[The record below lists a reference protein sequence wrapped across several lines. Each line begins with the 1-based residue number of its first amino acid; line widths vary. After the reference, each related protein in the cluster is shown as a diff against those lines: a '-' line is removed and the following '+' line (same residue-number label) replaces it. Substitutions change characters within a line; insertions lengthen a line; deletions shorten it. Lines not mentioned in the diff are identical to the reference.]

1 MSIPTGGA
9 GGFAKAAGSGAAKAG
24 SAKSGAD
31 AAKSGADAAK
41 TGSEAAKTAKDS
53 AAPAAQNAVNATGKG
68 AGNDMAKKAG
78 FGSGGGVGGKTPG
91 ASAAGIAQDAVT
103 KGPSGAAANVA
114 KNAAKDVVKMGAGG
128 TSPARRPGDDKDSES
143 PKSEGGSGGSGVGK
157 AAAGVAAVP
166 MAGAAGQLMFAMMIL
181 NWLKSM
187 FFAAMAMAANFINML
202 IGGLLMVG
210 KAIVGGAMA
219 AGAAV
224 SSFVG
229 GAISAATGA
238 VATVATTV
246 MVVGVGAVSIVSS
259 TGNDTAQ
266 RDGGL
271 FDCGQDVIA
280 AMESNDPGPV
290 GDASANT
297 EANARLVFGVLAA
310 WGMADENIAGIL
322 GNWDAESGIDPTG
335 VETVFGEPF
344 ALGPNK
350 QAAEDAG
357 FDVDVVDPE
366 YGAQY
371 PGVQLLG
378 IGLGQWSNGR
388 NTQLLDYAENA
399 GDSSWATLETQLGFM
414 ISEDSGAPV
423 IEQMIDEAIGSPEEA
438 AVYFHDEWERSAD
451 TSMAARESAAAQWFS
466 QMGSWEANQSLA
478 DSILAQTGTTID
490 EANENRVSAAQ
501 ASCQTS
507 DETLTSGLAEG
518 GMSLE
523 EAEALMETYISEGD
537 AVLAEA
543 FGAGGPGDC
552 GFGKADNCVGFS
564 SYFVWKFTSFKQYAP
579 GNGIDTAESL
589 AGLTDRETSTT
600 PSVYSVFSTASG
612 SPEGHTG
619 VVLGIEGDTAIIGE
633 ASCGSNHAGTRA
645 FTMPISEM
653 DGYVFTDVS
662 DLLTDESMS

>member
-9 GGFAKAAGSGAAKAG
+9 GGLAKAAGSGASNAG
-24 SAKSGAD
+24 VAKSGAD
-31 AAKSGADAAK
+31 ATKSGADAAK
-41 TGSEAAKTAKDS
+41 TAKDT
-53 AAPAAQNAVNATGKG
+53 AAPAANEAVNASGKG
-68 AGNDMAKKAG
+68 AGNDTAKNAG
-78 FGSGGGVGGKTPG
+78 FGPGGGVGGITPG
-91 ASAAGIAQDAVT
+91 GGPPSSVGDGGGGANIAKEAVNQTPAGTAI
-103 KGPSGAAANVA
+103 G
-114 KNAAKDVVKMGAGG
+114 AAKDVAKMGAGG
-128 TSPARRPGDDKDSES
+128 TSAAGKPEDGEGEVAKPG
-143 PKSEGGSGGSGVGK
+143 GGSGVGK
-157 AAAGVAAVP
+157 AAAGAAAVP
-166 MAGAAGQLMFAMMIL
+166 VAGAAGQLMFAMMIL

-187 FFAAMAMAANFINML
+187 FFAAMAMAANLINML
-202 IGGLLMVG
+202 IGGLLVVG

-224 SSFVG
+224 SSFAG

-238 VATVATTV
+238 VATAATGA
-246 MVVGVGAVSIVSS
+246 MVLGIGAVSIVSAV
-259 TGNDTAQ
+259 GNDTAQ

-271 FDCGQDVIA
+271 FDCSTDIVA

-290 GDASANT
+290 GGSSANT
-297 EANARLVFGVLAA
+297 KANARLVFGVLSA
-310 WGMADENIAGIL
+310 WGMPDENIAGIL

-357 FDVDVVDPE
+357 FDVDAVDPE
-366 YGAQY
+366 YAAQY
-371 PGVQLLG
+371 PGVDLLG

-423 IEQMIDEAIGSPEEA
+423 IEQMIEEAVGSPEEA

-451 TSMAARESAAAQWFS
+451 TSMTARESAAVQWFS
-466 QMGSWEANQSLA
+466 QMVSWEANQSLA
-478 DSILAQTGTTID
+478 DSILAQTGTTIE

-501 ASCQTS
+501 ATCQTD
-507 DETLTSGLAEG
+507 DETLTAGLAEG

-523 EAEALMETYISEGD
+523 EADAFMENYIVEGD

-552 GFGKADNCVGFS
+552 GYGKADNCVGFS
-564 SYFVWKFTSFKQYAP
+564 SYFVYKFTSFKQYAP
-579 GNGIDTAESL
+579 GNGIDTAASL
-589 AGLTDRETSTT
+589 AELTNRETSTT
-600 PSVYSVFSTASG
+600 PSVYSVFSMPTGMPA
-612 SPEGHTG
+612 GHTG
-619 VVLGIEGDTAIIGE
+619 VILGIEGDTAIVGE
-633 ASCGSNHAGTRA
+633 ASCGTNHEGTRA
-645 FTMPISEM
+645 YRVPISEM
-653 DGYVFTDVS
+653 DDWVFTDVS
-662 DLLTDESMS
+662 DLITDEPMSS